1 MAAQAD
7 EKLQKLDLNGQ
18 NADSV
23 AVAANVDQAEAG
35 EAEDDSDDDAD
46 DANPAADGA
55 APGAAKKKKKRKP
68 KKKKKGGAKIQSSP
82 PRVPVSNLFSP
93 GQYPEGEIVEY
104 RDENS
109 YRTTNEEKRYL
120 DRMNNDFLQEY
131 RQGAE
136 VHRQVRQY
144 AQKNIKPGQT
154 LTEIA
159 EGIEDSVRALTGH
172 QGLEEGD
179 NIKGGMGFP
188 CGLSI
193 NHCAA
198 HYTPNA
204 GNKMVLQQGDVMKVD
219 FGAHLNGR
227 IVDSAFTVAFDP
239 VYDPLLEAVKDATN
253 TGIREAGID
262 VRMSDIGAAIQETM
276 ESYEVELNGTTY
288 PVKAIRNLNGHN
300 IDQHV
305 IHGGKSVP
313 IVKGGDQTKMEEGET
328 FAIET
333 FGSTGK
339 GYVRDDMETSHYA
352 LSANAPQVPLRLSSA
367 KNLLNVINK
376 NFGTLPWCRRY
387 LDRLGQEKY
396 LLGLNNLVSQG
407 IVQDYPPLC
416 DIKGSYTAQFEH
428 VFFQLHLPRSSPP
441 PTMASAVAT
450 SATPQLRVSAT
461 KNLRA
466 ASKPQDEE
474 SSGRIPP
481 PGTSSVDD
489 HFFWTYTEE
498 PHRSRRQAIIK
509 AHPEVTKLCGPEPL
523 TKYAVAGVVFTQI
536 CCAYLLR
543 DTSFF
548 SWRFF
553 LTAYV
558 IGATA
563 NQNLFLAIHEISHNL
578 ASRSPMANRLLA
590 IMANLPI
597 GVPYSAA
604 FRPYHLT
611 HHKSLG
617 VAGLDTDL
625 PTAFEAFVLDS
636 LLGKAFFCT
645 FQIFFYALR
654 PMFVYSPPFTLI
666 HLLNLFVQLSF
677 DYALTKFCNGSL
689 NPVLYFLLS
698 SFLAGSLHPCAGH
711 FIAEHYFFSKIG
723 HGTESLA
730 ELKTTTTQGKDG
742 EHPHPLDSLQP
753 PETYSY
759 YGPLN
764 ILTYNVGLHNEHHD
778 FPAIPWTRLYE
789 LHKIA
794 NEFYEPLPS
803 HRSWIWV
810 IWTFILDKNVGP
822 WCRVKRAQGGRLVG
836 GGGGGGS
843 AGRAGEG
850 ISAGPDESGDGWK
863 ESEIQN

>member
-1 MAAQAD
+1 MAAQASED
-7 EKLQKLDLNGQ
+7 LQKLDLNGQ
-18 NADSV
+18 GGAAKAD
-23 AVAANVDQAEAG
+23 APTAGQAEAG

-46 DANPAADGA
+46 EGNA
-55 APGAAKKKKKRKP
+55 APEGGANGAAKKKKKRKS
-68 KKKKKGGAKIQSSP
+68 KKKKKGGAKVQSEP
-82 PRVPVSNLFSP
+82 PRVPLSQLFA
-93 GQYPEGEIVEY
+93 GKQYPEGEIVEY
-104 RDENS
+104 KNDNS

-131 RQGAE
+131 RQAAE

-144 AQKNIKPGQT
+144 AQKTIKPGQT

-179 NIKGGMGFP
+179 NLKGGMGFP

-219 FGAHLNGR
+219 FGAHINGR

-262 VRMSDIGAAIQETM
+262 VRMSDIGAAIQEAM
-276 ESYEVELNGTTY
+276 ESYEVELNGTMY
-288 PVKAIRNLNGHN
+288 PVKCIRNLNGHN

-313 IVKGGDQTKMEEGET
+313 IVKGGDQTKMEEGEV

-352 LSANAPQVPLRLSSA
+352 LVPDASPVPLRLSSA

-376 NFGTLPWCRRY
+376 NFGTLPFCRRY
-387 LDRLGQEKY
+387 LDRLGQDKY
-396 LLGLNNLVSQG
+396 LLGLNNLVSSG

-416 DIKGSYTAQFEH
+416 DIKGSYTAQYEH
-428 VFFQLHLPRSSPP
+428 PV
-441 PTMASAVAT
+441 
-450 SATPQLRVSAT
+450 
-461 KNLRA
+461 
-466 ASKPQDEE
+466 
-474 SSGRIPP
+474 RIPP
-481 PGTSSVDD
+481 PESSIVEDQ
-489 HFFWTYTEE
+489 FFWTYTEE

-523 TKYAVAGVVFTQI
+523 TKYVVFGVVSLQI

-543 DTSFF
+543 DTSML
-548 SWRFF
+548 SWRF
-553 LTAYV
+553 LATAYV

-578 ASRSPMANRLLA
+578 AFRSPMGNRLLA
-590 IMANLPI
+590 IFANLPI
-597 GVPYSAA
+597 GLPYSAA

-617 VAGLDTDL
+617 VTGLDTDL
-625 PTAFEAFVLDS
+625 PTAVEAFLLDS

-645 FQIFFYALR
+645 FQILFYAVR
-654 PMFVYSPPFTLI
+654 PMFIYSPPFTYI
-666 HLLNLFVQLSF
+666 HALNLAVQLSF
-677 DYALTKFCNGSL
+677 DYALTKFCGGSL
-689 NPVLYFLLS
+689 QPFFYLILS

-711 FIAEHYFFSKIG
+711 FIAEHYFFSKVN
-723 HGTESLA
+723 HGTESIT
-730 ELKTTTTQGKDG
+730 EQKMKTTEKKQ
-742 EHPHPLDSLQP
+742 PHPLDSLPP

-778 FPAIPWTRLYE
+778 FPAIPWTRLHA
-789 LHKIA
+789 LHCIA
-794 NEFYEPLPS
+794 NEFYEPLPC
-803 HRSWIWV
+803 HRSWVWV
-810 IWTFILDKNVGP
+810 IWTFILDKNVGM
-822 WCRVKRAQGGRLVG
+822 WCRVKRAQGGRVVG
-836 GGGGGGS
+836 GGGKSGRSGETIS
-843 AGRAGEG
+843 AE
-850 ISAGPDESGDGWK
+850 SAGPEENDDGWK
-863 ESEIQN
+863 ESELQN